1 MTVTVSELL
10 DDVVVQ
16 IVVCPTVVMVAFTGI
31 EEFIIVVISVMLLEN
46 LVVWIMLGSED
57 GGVVVGWSDGV
68 VTRSCKV
75 VPVAWVV
82 FEVFVLVVM
91 IPKRLK
97 FASNCDQANRCTQCG
112 CVPPLL
118 LYKVLW
124 AVIMSCSHGHTQV
137 WISENSGRTANPW
150 IRMKVVFVLGCVQL
164 LLILWCYY
172 FMDIYNFFL

>member
-91 IPKRLK
+91 
-97 FASNCDQANRCTQCG
+97 G
-112 CVPPLL
+112 
-118 LYKVLW
+118 KVISIVGTVTW
-124 AVIMSCSHGHTQV
+124 AVVVVEVFTV
-137 WISENSGRTANPW
+137 
-150 IRMKVVFVLGCVQL
+150 VVFVLATEVL
-164 LLILWCYY
+164 SVVAKSVVTVVVTLV
-172 FMDIYNFFL
+172 F

>member
-57 GGVVVGWSDGV
+57 GGAVVGWSDGV

-91 IPKRLK
+91 
-97 FASNCDQANRCTQCG
+97 G
-112 CVPPLL
+112 
-118 LYKVLW
+118 KVISIVGTVTW
-124 AVIMSCSHGHTQV
+124 AVVVVEVFTV
-137 WISENSGRTANPW
+137 
-150 IRMKVVFVLGCVQL
+150 VVFVLATEVL
-164 LLILWCYY
+164 SVVAKSVVTVVVTLV
-172 FMDIYNFFL
+172 F